1 MKNRDIKTIMDI
13 VIRVAEAVK
22 DILDIKDRK

>member
-1 MKNRDIKTIMDI
+1 MINRDIKTIMDI